1 MIGLDS
7 LNLELLELPFL
18 PIRHNLSYYIME
30 DVLNNHDLRKIIWS
44 YLRKTPYKTCYEC
57 GCVCMWDENK
67 TITDYINLGDNIVSC
82 CRCFGNIILFHT
94 LLCKYF

>member
-1 MIGLDS
+1 
-7 LNLELLELPFL
+7 
-18 PIRHNLSYYIME
+18 ME
-30 DVLNNHDLRKIIWS
+30 DVLNNRDLRKIIWS

-82 CRCFGNIILFHT
+82 CRCFWQH
-94 LLCKYF
+94 YFISHPFM